1 MASPEFGFTLHEG
14 VELETLAQ
22 AIEAEE
28 SLCCYEMDTA
38 NAPRFIEFEL
48 EGGERFSIYRL
59 DDESRE
65 VTFYGFD
72 DDEDCT
78 YNEEEYDAEEEP
90 FDEDDCPACCGA
102 HRYGDTTGS
111 VGFAVRKLLTRY
123 AD

>member
-1 MASPEFGFTLHEG
+1 MASPEYGFTLHEG

-28 SLCCYEMDTA
+28 SLSCYKMDVSC
-38 NAPRFIEFEL
+38 APRHIEFEV
-48 EGGERFSIYRL
+48 EGGEQFSIYRL

-65 VTFYGFD
+65 VTFAGFD

-78 YNEEEYDAEEEP
+78 YNEEEYDPKEEP
-90 FDEDDCPACCGA
+90 FDEDNCPACCGP
-102 HRYGDTTGS
+102 HRYGSTSGATG
-111 VGFAVRKLLTRY
+111 FMIRKLLARY

>member
-28 SLCCYEMDTA
+28 SLCCYEMDTT

-48 EGGERFSIYRL
+48 DGGERFSIYRL

-65 VTFYGFD
+65 VAFYGFD

-78 YNEEEYDAEEEP
+78 YNEEEYDAGEEP
-90 FDEDDCPACCGA
+90 FDEDDCPACCGP
-102 HRYGDTTGS
+102 HRYGSTDGTTG
-111 VGFAVRKLLTRY
+111 FMVRKLLAQY

>member
-38 NAPRFIEFEL
+38 NAPRFIEFAL
-48 EGGERFSIYRL
+48 DGGERFSIYRL

-102 HRYGDTTGS
+102 HRYGSTTGS

>member
-1 MASPEFGFTLHEG
+1 MASPEYGFTLHEG

-38 NAPRFIEFEL
+38 NAPRFIEFKL
-48 EGGERFSIYRL
+48 DGGEQFSIYRL

-90 FDEDDCPACCGA
+90 FDEDDCPACCGP
-102 HRYGDTTGS
+102 HRYGSTTGS

>member
-28 SLCCYEMDTA
+28 SLCCYEM
-38 NAPRFIEFEL
+38 EL
-48 EGGERFSIYRL
+48 DGGERFSIYRL

-90 FDEDDCPACCGA
+90 FDEDDCPACCGP

-111 VGFAVRKLLTRY
+111 VGFAVRKLLAHY

>member
-48 EGGERFSIYRL
+48 DGGERFSIYRL

-90 FDEDDCPACCGA
+90 FDEDDCPACCGP
-102 HRYGDTTGS
+102 H
-111 VGFAVRKLLTRY
+111 
-123 AD
+123 

>member
-38 NAPRFIEFEL
+38 NAPRFIEFKL
-48 EGGERFSIYRL
+48 DGGERFSIYRL

-65 VTFYGFD
+65 VTFYGFG

-90 FDEDDCPACCGA
+90 FDEDDCPACCGP
-102 HRYGDTTGS
+102 HRYGSTTGS

>member
-1 MASPEFGFTLHEG
+1 
-14 VELETLAQ
+14 
-22 AIEAEE
+22 
-28 SLCCYEMDTA
+28 MDTA
-38 NAPRFIEFEL
+38 NTPRFIEFEL
-48 EGGERFSIYRL
+48 DGGERFSIYRL
-59 DDESRE
+59 NDESRE

-90 FDEDDCPACCGA
+90 FDEDDCPACCGP
-102 HRYGDTTGS
+102 HRYGSTTGS